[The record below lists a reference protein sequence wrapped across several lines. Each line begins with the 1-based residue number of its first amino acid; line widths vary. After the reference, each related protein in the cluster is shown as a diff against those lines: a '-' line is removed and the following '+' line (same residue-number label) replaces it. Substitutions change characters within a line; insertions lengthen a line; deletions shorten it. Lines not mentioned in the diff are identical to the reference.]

1 MYPPKALTIYSRPY
15 QMWPSNDDDDDEGN
29 LMRIMFEKMMTSAV
43 GAPREWET
51 T

>member
-1 MYPPKALTIYSRPY
+1 MYPLKVLTLYSRPC
-15 QMWPSNDDDDDEGN
+15 QMWPSNDDDDEGN